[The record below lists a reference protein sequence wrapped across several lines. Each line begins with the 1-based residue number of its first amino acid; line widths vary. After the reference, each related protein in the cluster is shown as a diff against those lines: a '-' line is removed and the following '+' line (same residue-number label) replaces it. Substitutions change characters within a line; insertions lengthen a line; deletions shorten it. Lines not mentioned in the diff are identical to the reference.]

1 MRSILVCAATL
12 FVITLSSFVKADSSL
27 FEGAWNV
34 TLTCPS
40 NTESSGA
47 RGYTFEFVAQV
58 KEGMFA
64 GQFGVEGRPSSV
76 KITGQIQPNGSATL
90 HAVGLTGDPDYAV
103 KHPPKSTRYEYDIKA
118 QFNGSRGV
126 GSRLQARKC
135 DLVFIKQ

>member
-1 MRSILVCAATL
+1 MRSILVCAAAL
-12 FVITLSSFVKADSSL
+12 FIITLPSFVMADSSQYD
-27 FEGAWNV
+27 GTWNE

-47 RGYTFEFVAQV
+47 RGYTFEFVAHV

-64 GQFGVEGRPSSV
+64 GQFGVEGGPSSA
-76 KITGQIQPNGSATL
+76 KITGQIQPNGGAML
-90 HAVGLTGDPDYAV
+90 HAVGLTGDPDYAA

-118 QFNGSRGV
+118 QFNGSQGV
-126 GSRLQARKC
+126 GRRLQTRKC